1 MKGLIPPVIL
11 NRFLQRQPLAVH
23 YLRQCAVEMAH
34 KRRGPSTGRARFSL
48 RSSRVSSENGRTVD
62 KMDKEESIDKGSMSP
77 VEFAITSN
85 TLGSFVFI
93 GASSKQYE
101 DPVGISEFIGYHT
114 TPRTKKRQRR
124 RHRCCQ
130 EQGTAA
136 GAAATPRDA
145 LFSSG
150 SCEEC
155 RLRADPNFTA
165 GSNGAGKYNN
175 YITR

>member
-1 MKGLIPPVIL
+1 MKGLIPPIIL

-23 YLRQCAVEMAH
+23 YLRQCVTDMA
-34 KRRGPSTGRARFSL
+34 RMRQLPSISRTKFSL
-48 RSSRVSSENGRTVD
+48 RSSRISSDFARTAE
-62 KMDKEESIDKGSMSP
+62 KADKEESIDRGSMSP
-77 VEFAITSN
+77 VEFASN

-93 GASSKQYE
+93 GNSSKPYE

-114 TPRTKKRQRR
+114 TPRTKKKQGR

-130 EQGTAA
+130 EQGAA
-136 GAAATPRDA
+136 GEASGQDA
-145 LFSSG
+145 LLSSG

-155 RLRADPNFTA
+155 RMRADLNFIP
-165 GSNGAGKYNN
+165 GNGGRHNK